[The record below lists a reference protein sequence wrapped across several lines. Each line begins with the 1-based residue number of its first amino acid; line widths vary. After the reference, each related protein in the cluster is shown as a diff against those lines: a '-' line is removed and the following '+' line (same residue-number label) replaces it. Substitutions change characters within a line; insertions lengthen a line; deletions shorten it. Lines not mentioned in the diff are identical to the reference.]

1 MEISKYSGAGAFVV
15 TPVKAGA
22 HKWRMAMNRKDLIL
36 ELLEGA
42 IFALAIV
49 VLSALWLAVTPD
61 EICGSGEPDA
71 EEIGR

>member
-22 HKWRMAMNRKDLIL
+22 HKRRMAMNRKDLIL

>member
-1 MEISKYSGAGAFVV
+1 MRSTKERNDKMN
-15 TPVKAGA
+15 T
-22 HKWRMAMNRKDLIL
+22 NRKECIQ

-61 EICGSGEPDA
+61 EISGSGEPEA
-71 EEIGR
+71 EEMGK

>member
-1 MEISKYSGAGAFVV
+1 MRFNSIRALAARRGGE
-15 TPVKAGA
+15 
-22 HKWRMAMNRKDLIL
+22 HNWRIAMNRKECIQ

-61 EICGSGEPDA
+61 EICGSGESDA
-71 EEIGR
+71 EEVKR

>member
-1 MEISKYSGAGAFVV
+1 
-15 TPVKAGA
+15 
-22 HKWRMAMNRKDLIL
+22 MNSNYEMSRIL